1 MRGQDRLYFDFN
13 ATAPVRPAVA
23 DAVVEA
29 LTVVGNPSS
38 VHAEGRRAR
47 RLVEDAREK
56 VAALAGARSRDVIFT
71 SGGTEAA
78 AMVLTPMIERHGD
91 KRPLGWAAVSAV
103 EHACLQGTGRFA
115 ADRRHK
121 LDVDADGIVSHAAF
135 EALAARYGED
145 GAPLVAVQLA
155 NNETGV
161 LQEMTPWAE
170 TVQKRGG
177 VLVCDV
183 VQAAGKMPLSI
194 KALGA
199 DALILSG
206 HKLGGPKGVGALV
219 INGERIAI
227 TDSLVSGG
235 GQERG
240 QRGGTENVPGI
251 VGFGVAAEEAARE
264 VRPFGAAV
272 RSLRDRLEAG
282 IADLAPD
289 AVIFGRGQR
298 RLPNTTLF
306 SVPGLTAETFLIAFD
321 LEGVAVSSGSA
332 CSSGKVGRSHVLGA
346 MGVEP
351 ELASGAIRV
360 SLGWT
365 TQEADVV
372 RFLGVFEK
380 VLSALSNRRKRQAA

>member
-23 DAVVEA
+23 GVVAEA
-29 LTVVGNPSS
+29 LTIVGNPSS
-38 VHAEGRRAR
+38 IHAEGRQAR

-56 VAALAGARSRDVIFT
+56 VAALVGARSRDVIFT

-78 AMVLTPMIERHGD
+78 AMVLAPMIERHGD
-91 KRPLGWAAVSAV
+91 KRPLEWVAISAV
-103 EHACLQGTGRFA
+103 EHACLQGTGRFSA
-115 ADRRHK
+115 SQRHK
-121 LDVDADGIVSHAAF
+121 LDVDADGIVSHAQF
-135 EALAARYGED
+135 EALAQRHGETA
-145 GAPLVAVQLA
+145 APLVAVQLA

-161 LQEMTPWAE
+161 LQEIAPWAE
-170 TVQKRGG
+170 AVHRHGG
-177 VLVCDV
+177 VLVCDA
-183 VQAAGKMPLSI
+183 VQAAGKMPLDI
-194 KALGA
+194 KTLGA

-227 TDSLVSGG
+227 TDPLIPGG

-251 VGFGVAAEEAARE
+251 VGFGAAAEEAMRE
-264 VRPFGAAV
+264 VGTFGAAASV
-272 RSLRDRLEAG
+272 LRDRLEAG
-282 IADLAPD
+282 IANLAPD
-289 AVIFGRGQR
+289 AVIFGRGQG

-306 SVPGLTAETFLIAFD
+306 SVPGLMAETFLIAFD

-332 CSSGKVGRSHVLGA
+332 CSSGKVGRSHVLDA

-365 TQEADVV
+365 TEEAHVV
-372 RFLGVFEK
+372 RFLQIFEK